1 MIAAVNM
8 QWLGIGIAALVV
20 AALLIVVLIRHRGED
35 EPAMTAA
42 PRTFAVSEPRAGV
55 PSGPQ
60 AEVQAGPQANVPSG
74 PPPGWGAPVATPL
87 ATTSQAPAAA
97 PAAPSQAPL
106 TPPAPVVAT
115 APPLSAAP
123 TGSFLDEPLVRG
135 FEGLGE
141 VAAPAKPV
149 SSGPFPVDP
158 FGSHEDIFP
167 AEKAAGAP
175 DAEAPV
181 AAPVDPFG
189 SHEDIFP
196 AEAPPVAPDAA
207 SAAAEPIAAAEPKP
221 AEPVTEPEPAATPT
235 DATPEPKPAEPAA
248 APTVA
253 PDPVAPGAPTAESEP
268 AATPAESPPAAPAA
282 AAEAEPKP
290 PAAADDP
297 ALLSDI
303 IVTSGSEEIDLAD
316 PDVRDL
322 LTQLVDDEIELA
334 RACHAQ
340 GEILDAILQLT
351 EAEKASAALGL
362 DDRLATVKA
371 LLAELQA

>member
-35 EPAMTAA
+35 DPAMSAA
-42 PRTFAVSEPRAGV
+42 PRTFAVSEPRADV
-55 PSGPQ
+55 PSGPR
-60 AEVQAGPQANVPSG
+60 AEAPPG
-74 PPPGWGAPVATPL
+74 PPPGWTTPAAAPL
-87 ATTSQAPAAA
+87 ETTSPAPAAA
-97 PAAPSQAPL
+97 SQSPL

-115 APPLSAAP
+115 AAALSAAP
-123 TGSFLDEPLVRG
+123 PGSFLDEPLVHG
-135 FEGLGE
+135 FEGLGK

-167 AEKAAGAP
+167 VEKQAGVP

-181 AAPVDPFG
+181 ATPVDPFG

-207 SAAAEPIAAAEPKP
+207 SAVAEPVAAAEPKL
-221 AEPVTEPEPAATPT
+221 
-235 DATPEPKPAEPAA
+235 AEPAA
-248 APTVA
+248 APATE
-253 PDPVAPGAPTAESEP
+253 PNP
-268 AATPAESPPAAPAA
+268 AATPAEAAPVA
-282 AAEAEPKP
+282 
-290 PAAADDP
+290 PAPADDP

-316 PDVRDL
+316 PAVRDL

-334 RACHAQ
+334 RTCHAQ
-340 GEILDAILQLT
+340 GQVLDAILQLT

>member
-1 MIAAVNM
+1 MIAAINM

-20 AALLIVVLIRHRGED
+20 VALLIVVLIRHRGED

-42 PRTFAVSEPRAGV
+42 PQTFAVSEPRAGV
-55 PSGPQ
+55 PSGPR
-60 AEVQAGPQANVPSG
+60 ADAPSG
-74 PPPGWGAPVATPL
+74 PPPGWAG
-87 ATTSQAPAAA
+87 PAAA
-97 PAAPSQAPL
+97 PLETTPQAPATSPAAASQAPL
-106 TPPAPVVAT
+106 TPPVPVVAT
-115 APPLSAAP
+115 PPPPLSAAP
-123 TGSFLDEPLVRG
+123 AGSFLDEPLVRG
-135 FEGLGE
+135 FEGLGR

-167 AEKAAGAP
+167 AEAPVVAP

-181 AAPVDPFG
+181 VAPVDPFG

-196 AEAPPVAPDAA
+196 AEAPVVAPNAA
-207 SAAAEPIAAAEPKP
+207 SAVAKPVPAAEPEPVATVAAMTAEPEPAKPAAAPVP
-221 AEPVTEPEPAATPT
+221 AAAPAAEPEPAATP
-235 DATPEPKPAEPAA
+235 AEAA
-248 APTVA
+248 
-253 PDPVAPGAPTAESEP
+253 PVAP
-268 AATPAESPPAAPAA
+268 AT
-282 AAEAEPKP
+282 
-290 PAAADDP
+290 ADDQ

-334 RACHAQ
+334 KACHAQ
-340 GEILDAILQLT
+340 GQILDAILQLT
-351 EAEKASAALGL
+351 EAEKASAALRL

>member
-1 MIAAVNM
+1 MIAAINM

-20 AALLIVVLIRHRGED
+20 VALLIVVLIRHRGED

-42 PRTFAVSEPRAGV
+42 PQTFAVSEPRAGV

-60 AEVQAGPQANVPSG
+60 ADVPSG
-74 PPPGWGAPVATPL
+74 PPPGWTGPAAAPLETTP
-87 ATTSQAPAAA
+87 QAPATS

-106 TPPAPVVAT
+106 TPPAPLVAT
-115 APPLSAAP
+115 PPSPLSAAP
-123 TGSFLDEPLVRG
+123 AGSFLDEPLVHG
-135 FEGLGE
+135 FEGLGR

-167 AEKAAGAP
+167 AEAPAVAPNAASAVAKP
-175 DAEAPV
+175 VPAAEPEPV
-181 AAPVDPFG
+181 ATVAALTTEP
-189 SHEDIFP
+189 EP
-196 AEAPPVAPDAA
+196 AEAGDAPAA
-207 SAAAEPIAAAEPKP
+207 
-221 AEPVTEPEPAATPT
+221 EPEPAATP
-235 DATPEPKPAEPAA
+235 AEA
-248 APTVA
+248 APVA
-253 PDPVAPGAPTAESEP
+253 
-268 AATPAESPPAAPAA
+268 
-282 AAEAEPKP
+282 
-290 PAAADDP
+290 PAAADDQ

-334 RACHAQ
+334 KACHAQ
-340 GEILDAILQLT
+340 GQILDAILQLT

>member
-8 QWLGIGIAALVV
+8 QWLGIGIVALVV

-42 PRTFAVSEPRAGV
+42 PQTFAVSEPRVGVPSGPRAEV

-60 AEVQAGPQANVPSG
+60 ADVPPG
-74 PPPGWGAPVATPL
+74 PPPGWSAPVATPL

-97 PAAPSQAPL
+97 PTAPSQAPL
-106 TPPAPVVAT
+106 TPPAPVVAA
-115 APPLSAAP
+115 APPLTPPAPVVAAPPLPLSAAP

-135 FEGLGE
+135 FEGLGK

-167 AEKAAGAP
+167 VEKQAGVP
-175 DAEAPV
+175 DVEAPV
-181 AAPVDPFG
+181 PAPVDPFG

-196 AEAPPVAPDAA
+196 AEAPSVAPDTA
-207 SAAAEPIAAAEPKP
+207 SAVAQP
-221 AEPVTEPEPAATPT
+221 EPVEPATEP
-235 DATPEPKPAEPAA
+235 
-248 APTVA
+248 
-253 PDPVAPGAPTAESEP
+253 GP
-268 AATPAESPPAAPAA
+268 AATPAEAAPEPDPAATP
-282 AAEAEPKP
+282 AEAAPVA

-316 PDVRDL
+316 PAVRDL
-322 LTQLVDDEIELA
+322 LTQLVDDEIGLA
-334 RACHAQ
+334 KACHAQ
-340 GEILDAILQLT
+340 GQVLDAILQLT

>member
-1 MIAAVNM
+1 MIAAINM

-20 AALLIVVLIRHRGED
+20 VALLIVVLIRHRGED

-42 PRTFAVSEPRAGV
+42 PQTFAVSEPRAGV

-60 AEVQAGPQANVPSG
+60 ADVPSG
-74 PPPGWGAPVATPL
+74 PPPGWTGPAAAPLETTP
-87 ATTSQAPAAA
+87 QAPATS

-106 TPPAPVVAT
+106 TPPAPLVAT
-115 APPLSAAP
+115 PPSPLSAAP
-123 TGSFLDEPLVRG
+123 AGSFLDEPLVHG
-135 FEGLGE
+135 FEGLGR

-167 AEKAAGAP
+167 AEAPAVAPNAASAVAKP
-175 DAEAPV
+175 VPAAEPEPV
-181 AAPVDPFG
+181 ATVAALTTEP
-189 SHEDIFP
+189 EP
-196 AEAPPVAPDAA
+196 AEAGDAPAA
-207 SAAAEPIAAAEPKP
+207 
-221 AEPVTEPEPAATPT
+221 EPEPAATP
-235 DATPEPKPAEPAA
+235 AEA
-248 APTVA
+248 APVA
-253 PDPVAPGAPTAESEP
+253 
-268 AATPAESPPAAPAA
+268 
-282 AAEAEPKP
+282 
-290 PAAADDP
+290 PAAADDQ

-334 RACHAQ
+334 KACHAQ
-340 GEILDAILQLT
+340 GQILDAILQLT
-351 EAEKASAALGL
+351 EAEKASAALRL

>member
-1 MIAAVNM
+1 MIAAINM

-20 AALLIVVLIRHRGED
+20 VALLIVVLIRHRGED

-42 PRTFAVSEPRAGV
+42 PQTFAVSEPRAGV

-60 AEVQAGPQANVPSG
+60 ADVPSG
-74 PPPGWGAPVATPL
+74 PPPGWTGPAAAPLETTP
-87 ATTSQAPAAA
+87 QAPATS

-106 TPPAPVVAT
+106 TPPVPVVTTPPSPLTPPAPLVAT
-115 APPLSAAP
+115 PPSPLSAAP
-123 TGSFLDEPLVRG
+123 AGSFLDEPLVHG
-135 FEGLGE
+135 FEGLGR

-167 AEKAAGAP
+167 AEAPVVAP

-181 AAPVDPFG
+181 VAPVDPFG

-196 AEAPPVAPDAA
+196 AEAPVVAPNAA
-207 SAAAEPIAAAEPKP
+207 SAVAKPVPAAEPEPVATVAAMTAEPEPAEAAAAP
-221 AEPVTEPEPAATPT
+221 AAEPEPAATP
-235 DATPEPKPAEPAA
+235 AEA
-248 APTVA
+248 APVA
-253 PDPVAPGAPTAESEP
+253 
-268 AATPAESPPAAPAA
+268 
-282 AAEAEPKP
+282 
-290 PAAADDP
+290 PAAADDQ

-334 RACHAQ
+334 KACHAQ
-340 GEILDAILQLT
+340 GQILDAILQLT

>member
-1 MIAAVNM
+1 MIAAINM

-20 AALLIVVLIRHRGED
+20 VALLIVVLMRHRGED

-42 PRTFAVSEPRAGV
+42 PQTFAVSEPRAGV

-60 AEVQAGPQANVPSG
+60 ADVPSG
-74 PPPGWGAPVATPL
+74 PPPGWT
-87 ATTSQAPAAA
+87 APAAA
-97 PAAPSQAPL
+97 PLETTPQASPAASQAPL

-115 APPLSAAP
+115 PPPPPPAAAP
-123 TGSFLDEPLVRG
+123 AGSFLDEPLVHG
-135 FEGLGE
+135 FEGLGK

-167 AEKAAGAP
+167 VEKQAGAP
-175 DAEAPV
+175 AVEAPV

-196 AEAPPVAPDAA
+196 VEAPAGAPDAA
-207 SAAAEPIAAAEPKP
+207 SAVAKPVPAAES
-221 AEPVTEPEPAATPT
+221 
-235 DATPEPKPAEPAA
+235 KPAEPAA
-248 APTVA
+248 APA
-253 PDPVAPGAPTAESEP
+253 AEPEP
-268 AATPAESPPAAPAA
+268 AATPAEAAPAA
-282 AAEAEPKP
+282 

-303 IVTSGSEEIDLAD
+303 IVTNDSEEIDLAD
-316 PDVRDL
+316 PAVRDL

-334 RACHAQ
+334 KVCHAQ
-340 GEILDAILQLT
+340 G
-351 EAEKASAALGL
+351 
-362 DDRLATVKA
+362 
-371 LLAELQA
+371 

>member
-1 MIAAVNM
+1 MIAAINM

-20 AALLIVVLIRHRGED
+20 VALLIVVLIRHRGED

-42 PRTFAVSEPRAGV
+42 PQTFAVSEPRAGV
-55 PSGPQ
+55 PSGPR
-60 AEVQAGPQANVPSG
+60 ADAPSG
-74 PPPGWGAPVATPL
+74 PPPGWAG
-87 ATTSQAPAAA
+87 PAAA
-97 PAAPSQAPL
+97 PLETTPQAPATSPAAASQAPL
-106 TPPAPVVAT
+106 TPPVPVVAT
-115 APPLSAAP
+115 PPPLSAAP
-123 TGSFLDEPLVRG
+123 AGSFLDEPLVRG
-135 FEGLGE
+135 FEGLGR

-167 AEKAAGAP
+167 AEAPVVAP

-181 AAPVDPFG
+181 VAPVDPFG

-196 AEAPPVAPDAA
+196 AEAPVVAPNAA
-207 SAAAEPIAAAEPKP
+207 SAVAKPVPAAEPEPVATVAAMTAEPEP
-221 AEPVTEPEPAATPT
+221 AEAGDAPAAEPEPAATP
-235 DATPEPKPAEPAA
+235 AEA
-248 APTVA
+248 APVA
-253 PDPVAPGAPTAESEP
+253 
-268 AATPAESPPAAPAA
+268 
-282 AAEAEPKP
+282 
-290 PAAADDP
+290 PAAADDQ

-334 RACHAQ
+334 KACHAQ
-340 GEILDAILQLT
+340 GQILDAILQLT

>member
-60 AEVQAGPQANVPSG
+60 AEVQSGPRAEVPSGPQANVPSG
-74 PPPGWGAPVATPL
+74 PPPGWSAPVATPL
-87 ATTSQAPAAA
+87 ATTSQAPATA
-97 PAAPSQAPL
+97 PAAPPQAPL
-106 TPPAPVVAT
+106 TPPAAVAAT
-115 APPLSAAP
+115 PPPRAAAP
-123 TGSFLDEPLVRG
+123 TGSFLDEPLVHG
-135 FEGLGE
+135 FEGLGK

-167 AEKAAGAP
+167 VEKQASVP

-181 AAPVDPFG
+181 ATPVDPFG

-196 AEAPPVAPDAA
+196 AEAPSVAPDAA
-207 SAAAEPIAAAEPKP
+207 SAVAQPVAAAEPKL
-221 AEPVTEPEPAATPT
+221 
-235 DATPEPKPAEPAA
+235 AEPAA
-248 APTVA
+248 APATE
-253 PDPVAPGAPTAESEP
+253 PDP
-268 AATPAESPPAAPAA
+268 AATTAEAAPVA
-282 AAEAEPKP
+282 

-303 IVTSGSEEIDLAD
+303 IVTSGSEEVDLAD
-316 PDVRDL
+316 PAVRDL

>member
-1 MIAAVNM
+1 
-8 QWLGIGIAALVV
+8 L
-20 AALLIVVLIRHRGED
+20 
-35 EPAMTAA
+35 
-42 PRTFAVSEPRAGV
+42 
-55 PSGPQ
+55 
-60 AEVQAGPQANVPSG
+60 
-74 PPPGWGAPVATPL
+74 VATP
-87 ATTSQAPAAA
+87 
-97 PAAPSQAPL
+97 PS
-106 TPPAPVVAT
+106 
-115 APPLSAAP
+115 PLSAAP
-123 TGSFLDEPLVRG
+123 AGSFLDEPLVHG
-135 FEGLGE
+135 FEGLGR

-167 AEKAAGAP
+167 AEAPVVAP

-181 AAPVDPFG
+181 VAPVDPFG

-196 AEAPPVAPDAA
+196 AEAPAVAPNAA
-207 SAAAEPIAAAEPKP
+207 SAVAKPVPAAEPEPVATVAALTTEPEPAEPGAAPAAEPEP
-221 AEPVTEPEPAATPT
+221 AEAAAAPAAEPEPAATL
-235 DATPEPKPAEPAA
+235 AEA
-248 APTVA
+248 APVA
-253 PDPVAPGAPTAESEP
+253 
-268 AATPAESPPAAPAA
+268 
-282 AAEAEPKP
+282 

-334 RACHAQ
+334 KACHAQ
-340 GEILDAILQLT
+340 GQILDAILQLT
-351 EAEKASAALGL
+351 EAEKASAALRL

>member
-1 MIAAVNM
+1 MIAAINM

-20 AALLIVVLIRHRGED
+20 VALLIVVLIRHRGED

-42 PRTFAVSEPRAGV
+42 PQTFAVSEPRGGV

-60 AEVQAGPQANVPSG
+60 ADVPSG
-74 PPPGWGAPVATPL
+74 SPPGWTGPAAAPLETTP
-87 ATTSQAPAAA
+87 QAPATS

-106 TPPAPVVAT
+106 TPPVPVVTTPPSPLTPPAPLVAT
-115 APPLSAAP
+115 PPSPLSAAP
-123 TGSFLDEPLVRG
+123 AGSFLDEPLVHG
-135 FEGLGE
+135 FEGLGR

-167 AEKAAGAP
+167 AEAPAVAPNAEAPVVAP

-181 AAPVDPFG
+181 VAPVDPFG

-196 AEAPPVAPDAA
+196 AEAPAVAPNAA
-207 SAAAEPIAAAEPKP
+207 SAVAKPVPAAEPEPAEPGAAPAAEPEP
-221 AEPVTEPEPAATPT
+221 AEAAAAPAAEPEPAATP
-235 DATPEPKPAEPAA
+235 AEA
-248 APTVA
+248 APVA
-253 PDPVAPGAPTAESEP
+253 
-268 AATPAESPPAAPAA
+268 
-282 AAEAEPKP
+282 
-290 PAAADDP
+290 PAAADDQ

-322 LTQLVDDEIELA
+322 LTQLVDEEIELA
-334 RACHAQ
+334 KACHAQ
-340 GEILDAILQLT
+340 GQILDAILQLT

>member
-1 MIAAVNM
+1 MIAAINM

-20 AALLIVVLIRHRGED
+20 VALLIVVLVRHRGED

-42 PRTFAVSEPRAGV
+42 PQTFAVSEPRAGV

-60 AEVQAGPQANVPSG
+60 ADVPSG
-74 PPPGWGAPVATPL
+74 PPPGWTGPAAAPLETTP
-87 ATTSQAPAAA
+87 QAPATS

-106 TPPAPVVAT
+106 TPPAPLVAT
-115 APPLSAAP
+115 PPSPLSAAP
-123 TGSFLDEPLVRG
+123 AGSFLDEPLVHG
-135 FEGLGE
+135 FEGLGR

-167 AEKAAGAP
+167 AEAPAVAPNAASAVAKP
-175 DAEAPV
+175 VPAAEPEPV
-181 AAPVDPFG
+181 ATVAALTTEP
-189 SHEDIFP
+189 EP
-196 AEAPPVAPDAA
+196 AEAGDAPAA
-207 SAAAEPIAAAEPKP
+207 
-221 AEPVTEPEPAATPT
+221 EPEPAATP
-235 DATPEPKPAEPAA
+235 AEA
-248 APTVA
+248 APVA
-253 PDPVAPGAPTAESEP
+253 
-268 AATPAESPPAAPAA
+268 
-282 AAEAEPKP
+282 
-290 PAAADDP
+290 PAAADDQ

-334 RACHAQ
+334 KACHAQ
-340 GEILDAILQLT
+340 GQILDAILQLT
-351 EAEKASAALGL
+351 EAEKASAALRL

>member
-1 MIAAVNM
+1 MIAAINM

-20 AALLIVVLIRHRGED
+20 VALLIVVLIRHRGED

-42 PRTFAVSEPRAGV
+42 PQTFAVSEPRAGV

-60 AEVQAGPQANVPSG
+60 ADVPSG
-74 PPPGWGAPVATPL
+74 PPPGWTGPAAAPLETTP
-87 ATTSQAPAAA
+87 QAPATS

-106 TPPAPVVAT
+106 TPPVPLVAT
-115 APPLSAAP
+115 PPSPLSAAP
-123 TGSFLDEPLVRG
+123 AGSFLDEPLVHG
-135 FEGLGE
+135 FEGLGR

-167 AEKAAGAP
+167 AEAPVVAP

-181 AAPVDPFG
+181 VAPVDPFG
-189 SHEDIFP
+189 SHEVIFP
-196 AEAPPVAPDAA
+196 AEAPAVAPNAA
-207 SAAAEPIAAAEPKP
+207 SAVAKPVPAAEPEPVATVAALTTEPEP
-221 AEPVTEPEPAATPT
+221 AEAGDAPAAEPEPAATP
-235 DATPEPKPAEPAA
+235 AEA
-248 APTVA
+248 APVA
-253 PDPVAPGAPTAESEP
+253 
-268 AATPAESPPAAPAA
+268 
-282 AAEAEPKP
+282 
-290 PAAADDP
+290 PAAADDQ

-334 RACHAQ
+334 KACHAQ
-340 GEILDAILQLT
+340 GQILDAILQLT
-351 EAEKASAALGL
+351 EAEKASAALRL

>member
-1 MIAAVNM
+1 MIAAINM

-20 AALLIVVLIRHRGED
+20 VALLIVVLMRHRGED
-35 EPAMTAA
+35 EPAMPAA
-42 PRTFAVSEPRAGV
+42 PQTFAVSEPRAGV

-60 AEVQAGPQANVPSG
+60 ADGPSG
-74 PPPGWGAPVATPL
+74 PPPGWTG
-87 ATTSQAPAAA
+87 PAAA
-97 PAAPSQAPL
+97 PLETTPQAPATSAASPSQAPL
-106 TPPAPVVAT
+106 APPAPVVAT
-115 APPLSAAP
+115 PPLPLTPPAPLVATPRSPLSAAP
-123 TGSFLDEPLVRG
+123 AGSFLDEPLEHG
-135 FEGLGE
+135 FEGLGK

-167 AEKAAGAP
+167 AEAPAVAP
-175 DAEAPV
+175 DAETPV
-181 AAPVDPFG
+181 VAPVDPFG

-196 AEAPPVAPDAA
+196 AEAPAVAPDAA
-207 SAAAEPIAAAEPKP
+207 SAVATVPAA
-221 AEPVTEPEPAATPT
+221 EPEPAATG
-235 DATPEPKPAEPAA
+235 AALAAEPEPAEAAA
-248 APTVA
+248 APA
-253 PDPVAPGAPTAESEP
+253 AESEP
-268 AATPAESPPAAPAA
+268 AATPAEAAPVA
-282 AAEAEPKP
+282 

-303 IVTSGSEEIDLAD
+303 IVTSDSEEIDLAD

-334 RACHAQ
+334 KACHAQ
-340 GEILDAILQLT
+340 GQILDAILQLT